1 MGGSAHRKDNRMDN
15 TLPREMA
22 LLREML
28 DKAGVEYYTDERE
41 FPVPFGEG
49 SMVYRTASP
58 DFETDDDGC
67 VAGFSAVIAPYSY
80 GGSDGLLE
88 LWCKGMDEPVG
99 WLGADNVMDDLRAA
113 GIVGKTTRRD

>member
-1 MGGSAHRKDNRMDN
+1 MTSKVI
-15 TLPREMA
+15 PREMA

-80 GGSDGLLE
+80 GGDAGRCE
-88 LWCKGMDEPVG
+88 LWAKGMVEPIG
-99 WLGADNVMDDLRAA
+99 WLSADNVMDGLREA
-113 GIVGKTTRRD
+113 GLA

>member
-1 MGGSAHRKDNRMDN
+1 MTDANPHYMV
-15 TLPREMA
+15 PREMA

-88 LWCKGMDEPVG
+88 LWAKGMDEPVG
-99 WLGADNVMDDLRAA
+99 WLGADNVMECLRAV

>member
-1 MGGSAHRKDNRMDN
+1 MTDA
-15 TLPREMA
+15 TVPREMA

-28 DKAGVEYYTDERE
+28 DAAGVEYYTDERE

-88 LWCKGMDEPVG
+88 LWAKGMDEPVG
-99 WLGADNVMDDLRAA
+99 WLGADNVMDTLRKA
-113 GIVGKTTRRD
+113 GLA

>member
-1 MGGSAHRKDNRMDN
+1 MTDANPHHKV
-15 TLPREMA
+15 PREMA

-28 DKAGVEYYTDERE
+28 DKAGAEYDTDERE

-88 LWCKGMDEPVG
+88 LWAKGMDEPVG
-99 WLGADNVMDDLRAA
+99 WLGADNVMERLREA
-113 GIVGKTTRRD
+113 GLA